1 VRPVPSTTTQVSVTS
16 GLKLGDKVITE
27 GGDRLTE
34 GGKVQ
39 LPGQAPRTGK
49 HQGKGKRPE
58 GGQRVVGLN
67 RLPR

>member
-1 VRPVPSTTTQVSVTS
+1 VTS

-39 LPGQAPRTGK
+39 LPGQAAPRT
-49 HQGKGKRPE
+49 GKGKRPE
-58 GGQRVVGLN
+58 GGQQR
-67 RLPR
+67 RRPE